1 MNENSRIS
9 SVIVSIFCIGIII
22 FILFTQMEISTIKL
36 KLKDASLILIFLAL
50 LLYINGYEKMFLFL
64 LLIFVIFYFTP
75 NEYVNRIMS
84 YFTQKKS
91 ILKKVRVVDDREPE
105 PELDEEYEQEE
116 QYEDREQ
123 EQYQD
128 NQDNQE
134 IDDNYDNESQAN
146 TEITIDDDIE
156 NVDIQI
162 NKISQNNN
170 ND

>member
-9 SVIVSIFCIGIII
+9 SVIVSIFCIGIIV

-50 LLYINGYEKMFLFL
+50 LVYINGYERLFLFL
-64 LLIFVIFYFTP
+64 LLVFVIIYFTP
-75 NEYVNRIMS
+75 NDYFNKARS

-91 ILKKVRVVDDREPE
+91 ILKKVRVVEEVEEPE
-105 PELDEEYEQEE
+105 QEQEE
-116 QYEDREQ
+116 YQQEEPE
-123 EQYQD
+123 EQY
-128 NQDNQE
+128 
-134 IDDNYDNESQAN
+134 DDYDTESQAN

-156 NVDIQI
+156 NEDIQI

>member
-9 SVIVSIFCIGIII
+9 SVIVSVFCIGIII

-36 KLKDASLILIFLAL
+36 KLKDASLILIFIAL
-50 LLYINGYEKMFLFL
+50 LVYINGYEKLFL
-64 LLIFVIFYFTP
+64 VLLLVFVIFYFTP
-75 NEYVNRIMS
+75 SEYTNRIMS

-91 ILKKVRVVDDREPE
+91 ILKKVRVVEEQDQEPE
-105 PELDEEYEQEE
+105 EEPEEEYEQEE
-116 QYEDREQ
+116 QE
-123 EQYQD
+123 
-128 NQDNQE
+128 E

-156 NVDIQI
+156 NEDIQI

>member
-1 MNENSRIS
+1 
-9 SVIVSIFCIGIII
+9 VIVSVFCIGIII

-36 KLKDASLILIFLAL
+36 KLKDASLILIFFAL
-50 LLYINGYEKMFLFL
+50 LVYINGYEKLFL
-64 LLIFVIFYFTP
+64 VLLFVFVIFYFTP
-75 NEYVNRIMS
+75 SHYVNRITS

-91 ILKKVRVVDDREPE
+91 ILKKVRVVEEQEQEPD
-105 PELDEEYEQEE
+105 PEEYEQDIQEE
-116 QYEDREQ
+116 YQEEDQ
-123 EQYQD
+123 E
-128 NQDNQE
+128 E

-156 NVDIQI
+156 NEDIQI

>member
-9 SVIVSIFCIGIII
+9 SVIVSVFCIGIII

-50 LLYINGYEKMFLFL
+50 LVYINCYEKLFL
-64 LLIFVIFYFTP
+64 VLLLVFVIFYFTP
-75 NEYVNRIMS
+75 SEYTNRIMS

-91 ILKKVRVVDDREPE
+91 ILKKVRVVEEQEQEQEKEPE
-105 PELDEEYEQEE
+105 PEEEYDQEE
-116 QYEDREQ
+116 QE
-123 EQYQD
+123 
-128 NQDNQE
+128 E

-156 NVDIQI
+156 NEDIQI

>member
-9 SVIVSIFCIGIII
+9 SVIVSVFCIGIII

-36 KLKDASLILIFLAL
+36 KLKDASLILIFIAL
-50 LLYINGYEKMFLFL
+50 LVYINGYEKLFL
-64 LLIFVIFYFTP
+64 VLLLVFVIFYFTP
-75 NEYVNRIMS
+75 SEYTNRIMS

-91 ILKKVRVVDDREPE
+91 ILKKVRVVDNKEQEP
-105 PELDEEYEQEE
+105 DEEYEQEE
-116 QYEDREQ
+116 QYEEL
-123 EQYQD
+123 ESEET
-128 NQDNQE
+128 E

-156 NVDIQI
+156 NEDIQI

>member
-9 SVIVSIFCIGIII
+9 SVIVSVFCIGIII

-36 KLKDASLILIFLAL
+36 KLKDASLILIFIAL
-50 LLYINGYEKMFLFL
+50 LVYINGYEKLFL
-64 LLIFVIFYFTP
+64 VLLLVFVIFYFTP
-75 NEYVNRIMS
+75 SHYVNRITS

-91 ILKKVRVVDDREPE
+91 ILKKVRVVDDKEQEQEPE
-105 PELDEEYEQEE
+105 EEYEQEE
-116 QYEDREQ
+116 QYEEQ
-123 EQYQD
+123 ESEET
-128 NQDNQE
+128 E

>member
-9 SVIVSIFCIGIII
+9 SVIVSVFCIGIII

-50 LLYINGYEKMFLFL
+50 LVYINGYEKLFL
-64 LLIFVIFYFTP
+64 VLLLLFVIFYFTP
-75 NEYVNRIMS
+75 SEYTNRIMS

-91 ILKKVRVVDDREPE
+91 ILKKVRVVEDKEQDPEQEP
-105 PELDEEYEQEE
+105 DEEYEQEE
-116 QYEDREQ
+116 QDEDEYQ
-123 EQYQD
+123 E
-128 NQDNQE
+128 E
-134 IDDNYDNESQAN
+134 IDDTYDTESQAN

-156 NVDIQI
+156 NEDIQI

>member
-36 KLKDASLILIFLAL
+36 KLKDASLILIFIAL
-50 LLYINGYEKMFLFL
+50 LVYINGYEKLFL
-64 LLIFVIFYFTP
+64 VLLFVFVIFYFTP
-75 NEYVNRIMS
+75 SEYTNKIVS

-91 ILKKVRVVDDREPE
+91 ILKKVRVVEEKEQEPE
-105 PELDEEYEQEE
+105 QEPDEEYEQEE
-116 QYEDREQ
+116 QDEDQ
-123 EQYQD
+123 E
-128 NQDNQE
+128 E
-134 IDDNYDNESQAN
+134 IDDNYDTESQAN

-156 NVDIQI
+156 NEDIQI

>member
-50 LLYINGYEKMFLFL
+50 LLYINGYEKMFLVL

-75 NEYVNRIMS
+75 SHYVNRIMS
-84 YFTQKKS
+84 NFTQKKS
-91 ILKKVRVVDDREPE
+91 ILKKVRVVEDKEPE
-105 PELDEEYEQEE
+105 PESEEYEQDNEE
-116 QYEDREQ
+116 E
-123 EQYQD
+123 YQD
-128 NQDNQE
+128 EDQEE

-156 NVDIQI
+156 NEDIQI

>member
-9 SVIVSIFCIGIII
+9 SVIVSVFCIGIII

-50 LLYINGYEKMFLFL
+50 LVYINGYEKLFL
-64 LLIFVIFYFTP
+64 VLLLVFVIFYFTP
-75 NEYVNRIMS
+75 SEYTNRIMS

-91 ILKKVRVVDDREPE
+91 ILKKVRVVEEQEPE
-105 PELDEEYEQEE
+105 QEPDEEFEQEE
-116 QYEDREQ
+116 QEE
-123 EQYQD
+123 YQD
-128 NQDNQE
+128 NDE
-134 IDDNYDNESQAN
+134 IDTESQAN

-156 NVDIQI
+156 NEDIQI

>member
-9 SVIVSIFCIGIII
+9 SVIVSIFCIGIIV

-36 KLKDASLILIFLAL
+36 KMKDASLILIFLAL
-50 LLYINGYEKMFLFL
+50 LVYINGYEKLFLFL

-75 NEYVNRIMS
+75 SDYFNNIMS

-91 ILKKVRVVDDREPE
+91 ILKKVRVVEEVEPESEPE
-105 PELDEEYEQEE
+105 PEQEQEE
-116 QYEDREQ
+116 YQEDEYTEQ
-123 EQYQD
+123 D
-128 NQDNQE
+128 T
-134 IDDNYDNESQAN
+134 ESQAN

-156 NVDIQI
+156 NEDIQI

>member
-9 SVIVSIFCIGIII
+9 SVIVSVFCIGIII

-36 KLKDASLILIFLAL
+36 KLKDASLMLIFLAL
-50 LLYINGYEKMFLFL
+50 LVYINGYEKLFL
-64 LLIFVIFYFTP
+64 VLLLVFVIFYFTP
-75 NEYVNRIMS
+75 SEYVNRIMS

-91 ILKKVRVVDDREPE
+91 ILKKVRVVEDKELEQEP
-105 PELDEEYEQEE
+105 EEYEQNDEE
-116 QYEDREQ
+116 E
-123 EQYQD
+123 YQD
-128 NQDNQE
+128 EYQDE
-134 IDDNYDNESQAN
+134 TDNESQAN

-156 NVDIQI
+156 NEDIQI

>member
-9 SVIVSIFCIGIII
+9 SVIVSVFCIGIII

-50 LLYINGYEKMFLFL
+50 LVYINGYEKMFLFL
-64 LLIFVIFYFTP
+64 LLVFVIFYFTP
-75 NEYVNRIMS
+75 SEYVNRIMS

-91 ILKKVRVVDDREPE
+91 ILKKVRVVEDRELEPE
-105 PELDEEYEQEE
+105 PDEEYHQEQEE
-116 QYEDREQ
+116 QGEEQ
-123 EQYQD
+123 S
-128 NQDNQE
+128 E
-134 IDDNYDNESQAN
+134 IDDNYDAESQAN

-156 NVDIQI
+156 NEDIQI

>member
-9 SVIVSIFCIGIII
+9 SVIVSVFCIGIII

-50 LLYINGYEKMFLFL
+50 LVYINGYEKLFL
-64 LLIFVIFYFTP
+64 VLLLVFVIFYFTP
-75 NEYVNRIMS
+75 SEYTNRIMS

-91 ILKKVRVVDDREPE
+91 ILKKVRVVEDKEQEPE
-105 PELDEEYEQEE
+105 QEPDEEYEQEE
-116 QYEDREQ
+116 QDEDEDQ
-123 EQYQD
+123 E
-128 NQDNQE
+128 E
-134 IDDNYDNESQAN
+134 IDDNYDTESQAN

-156 NVDIQI
+156 NEDIQI

>member
-9 SVIVSIFCIGIII
+9 SVIVSVFCIGIII

-50 LLYINGYEKMFLFL
+50 LVYINGYEKLFL
-64 LLIFVIFYFTP
+64 VLLLLFVIFYFTP
-75 NEYVNRIMS
+75 SEYTNKIVS

-91 ILKKVRVVDDREPE
+91 ILKKVRVVEEQEPE
-105 PELDEEYEQEE
+105 QEPDEEYEQEE
-116 QYEDREQ
+116 QDEDEDQ
-123 EQYQD
+123 E
-128 NQDNQE
+128 E
-134 IDDNYDNESQAN
+134 IDDNYDTESQAN

-156 NVDIQI
+156 NEDIQI

>member
-9 SVIVSIFCIGIII
+9 SVIVSVFCIGIII

-50 LLYINGYEKMFLFL
+50 LVYINGYEKLFL
-64 LLIFVIFYFTP
+64 VLLLVFVIFYFTP
-75 NEYVNRIMS
+75 SEYTNRIMS

-91 ILKKVRVVDDREPE
+91 IVKKVRVVEEQEQEQEPE
-105 PELDEEYEQEE
+105 PEEEYEQEE
-116 QYEDREQ
+116 QE
-123 EQYQD
+123 
-128 NQDNQE
+128 E

-156 NVDIQI
+156 NEDIQI

>member
-9 SVIVSIFCIGIII
+9 SVIVSIFCIGIIV

-36 KLKDASLILIFLAL
+36 KMKDASLILIFLAL
-50 LLYINGYEKMFLFL
+50 LVYINGYEKLFLFL
-64 LLIFVIFYFTP
+64 LLVFVIFYFTP
-75 NEYVNRIMS
+75 SDYFNNIMS

-91 ILKKVRVVDDREPE
+91 ILKKVRVVEEVEPE
-105 PELDEEYEQEE
+105 SEPEQEQEE
-116 QYEDREQ
+116 YQEDEYTEQ
-123 EQYQD
+123 D
-128 NQDNQE
+128 T
-134 IDDNYDNESQAN
+134 ESQAN

-156 NVDIQI
+156 NEDIQI

>member
-9 SVIVSIFCIGIII
+9 SVIVSVFCIGIIV

-36 KLKDASLILIFLAL
+36 KMKDASLILIFLAL
-50 LLYINGYEKMFLFL
+50 LVYINGYEKLFL
-64 LLIFVIFYFTP
+64 VLLLVFVIFYFTP
-75 NEYVNRIMS
+75 SDYFNNIMS

-91 ILKKVRVVDDREPE
+91 ILKKVRVVEEVEPE
-105 PELDEEYEQEE
+105 QEP
-116 QYEDREQ
+116 EQ
-123 EQYQD
+123 EQEDEYTEQD
-128 NQDNQE
+128 T
-134 IDDNYDNESQAN
+134 ESQAN

-156 NVDIQI
+156 NDDIQI

>member
-36 KLKDASLILIFLAL
+36 KLKDASLMLIFLAL
-50 LLYINGYEKMFLFL
+50 LVYINGYEKLFL
-64 LLIFVIFYFTP
+64 VLLLVFVIFYFTP
-75 NEYVNRIMS
+75 SEYTNRIMS

-91 ILKKVRVVDDREPE
+91 ILKKVRVVEEQEQEQEPE
-105 PELDEEYEQEE
+105 QEPDEEYEQEE
-116 QYEDREQ
+116 PEEDQ
-123 EQYQD
+123 E
-128 NQDNQE
+128 E
-134 IDDNYDNESQAN
+134 IDDNYDTESQAN

-156 NVDIQI
+156 NEDIQI

>member
-50 LLYINGYEKMFLFL
+50 LLYINGYEKMFLVL

-75 NEYVNRIMS
+75 NEYVNKIMS

-91 ILKKVRVVDDREPE
+91 ILKKVRVVEEQEPE
-105 PELDEEYEQEE
+105 PEEYEQDDEGEYQEEE
-116 QYEDREQ
+116 Q
-123 EQYQD
+123 D
-128 NQDNQE
+128 NEE

-156 NVDIQI
+156 NEDIQI

>member
-9 SVIVSIFCIGIII
+9 SVIVSVFCIGIII

-36 KLKDASLILIFLAL
+36 KLKDASLILIFIAL
-50 LLYINGYEKMFLFL
+50 LVYINGYEKLFL
-64 LLIFVIFYFTP
+64 VLLLVFVIFYFTP
-75 NEYVNRIMS
+75 SEYTNRIMS

-91 ILKKVRVVDDREPE
+91 ILKKVRVVEEKEQEP
-105 PELDEEYEQEE
+105 DEEYEQEE
-116 QYEDREQ
+116 QYEEL
-123 EQYQD
+123 ESEET
-128 NQDNQE
+128 E

-156 NVDIQI
+156 NEDIQI

>member
-22 FILFTQMEISTIKL
+22 FILFTLMEISTIKL

-50 LLYINGYEKMFLFL
+50 LVYINGYEKLFL
-64 LLIFVIFYFTP
+64 VLLLVFVIFYFTP
-75 NEYVNRIMS
+75 TEYTNRIMS

-91 ILKKVRVVDDREPE
+91 ILKKVRVVEEKEQEPE
-105 PELDEEYEQEE
+105 QDEEYEQEE
-116 QYEDREQ
+116 QYEELESDEA
-123 EQYQD
+123 
-128 NQDNQE
+128 E

-156 NVDIQI
+156 NEDIQI

>member
-9 SVIVSIFCIGIII
+9 SVIVSVFCIGIIV

-36 KLKDASLILIFLAL
+36 KMKDASLILIFLAL
-50 LLYINGYEKMFLFL
+50 LVYINGYEKLFLFL
-64 LLIFVIFYFTP
+64 LLVFVIFYFTP
-75 NEYVNRIMS
+75 SDYFNNIMS

-91 ILKKVRVVDDREPE
+91 ILKKVRVVEEVEPESEPE
-105 PELDEEYEQEE
+105 PEQEEYQEDEYTEQ
-116 QYEDREQ
+116 DT
-123 EQYQD
+123 
-128 NQDNQE
+128 
-134 IDDNYDNESQAN
+134 ESQAN

-156 NVDIQI
+156 NEDIQI

>member
-9 SVIVSIFCIGIII
+9 SVIVSVFCIGIII

-50 LLYINGYEKMFLFL
+50 LVYINGYEKLFL
-64 LLIFVIFYFTP
+64 VLLLVFVIFYFTP
-75 NEYVNRIMS
+75 SEYVNRIMS

-91 ILKKVRVVDDREPE
+91 ILKKVRVVEDRELESE
-105 PELDEEYEQEE
+105 PEEQEE
-116 QYEDREQ
+116 QEEDQ
-123 EQYQD
+123 EDQE
-128 NQDNQE
+128 E
-134 IDDNYDNESQAN
+134 IDDNYDTESQAN

-156 NVDIQI
+156 NIDIQI

>member
-36 KLKDASLILIFLAL
+36 KLKDASLILIFIAL
-50 LLYINGYEKMFLFL
+50 LVYINGYEKLFL
-64 LLIFVIFYFTP
+64 VLLLVFVIFYFTP
-75 NEYVNRIMS
+75 TEYTNRIMS

-91 ILKKVRVVDDREPE
+91 ILKKVRVVEEQEPE
-105 PELDEEYEQEE
+105 QEPDEEYEQEE
-116 QYEDREQ
+116 PDEDQ
-123 EQYQD
+123 E
-128 NQDNQE
+128 E
-134 IDDNYDNESQAN
+134 INDNYDNESQAN

-156 NVDIQI
+156 NEDIQI

>member
-9 SVIVSIFCIGIII
+9 SVIVSVFCIGIII

-50 LLYINGYEKMFLFL
+50 LVYINGYEKMFLFL
-64 LLIFVIFYFTP
+64 LLVFVIFYFTP
-75 NEYVNRIMS
+75 SEYVNRIMS

-91 ILKKVRVVDDREPE
+91 ILKKVRVVEDRELEPE
-105 PELDEEYEQEE
+105 PDEEYPPEQEE
-116 QYEDREQ
+116 QGEEQ
-123 EQYQD
+123 S
-128 NQDNQE
+128 E
-134 IDDNYDNESQAN
+134 IDDNYDTESQAN

-156 NVDIQI
+156 NEDIQI

>member
-9 SVIVSIFCIGIII
+9 SVIVSVFCIGIII

-50 LLYINGYEKMFLFL
+50 LVYINGYEKLFL
-64 LLIFVIFYFTP
+64 VLLLVFVIFYFTP
-75 NEYVNRIMS
+75 SHYVNRITS

-91 ILKKVRVVDDREPE
+91 ILKKVRVVDDKEQEQEPE
-105 PELDEEYEQEE
+105 EEYEQEE
-116 QYEDREQ
+116 QYEEQ
-123 EQYQD
+123 ESEET
-128 NQDNQE
+128 E

>member
-9 SVIVSIFCIGIII
+9 SVIVSVFCIVIII

-36 KLKDASLILIFLAL
+36 KLKDASLILIFFAL
-50 LLYINGYEKMFLFL
+50 LVYINGYEKLFL
-64 LLIFVIFYFTP
+64 VLLLVFVIFYFTP
-75 NEYVNRIMS
+75 SHYVNRITS

-91 ILKKVRVVDDREPE
+91 ILKKVRVVEEQEQEPE
-105 PELDEEYEQEE
+105 PEEYEQDVQEE
-116 QYEDREQ
+116 YQEEEQ
-123 EQYQD
+123 EQT
-128 NQDNQE
+128 E
-134 IDDNYDNESQAN
+134 IDDNYDTESQAN

-156 NVDIQI
+156 NIDIQI

>member
-1 MNENSRIS
+1 MNENNRIS

-50 LLYINGYEKMFLFL
+50 LVYINGYEKLFLVL

-75 NEYVNRIMS
+75 SEYATRIMS

-91 ILKKVRVVDDREPE
+91 ILKKVRVVDDKEQEPE
-105 PELDEEYEQEE
+105 EEYVEQEE
-116 QYEDREQ
+116 QYYEQ
-123 EQYQD
+123 ELEET
-128 NQDNQE
+128 E

>member
-9 SVIVSIFCIGIII
+9 SVIVSVFCIGIII

-50 LLYINGYEKMFLFL
+50 LVYINGYEKLFL
-64 LLIFVIFYFTP
+64 VLLLLFVIFYFTP
-75 NEYVNRIMS
+75 SEYTNRIMS

-91 ILKKVRVVDDREPE
+91 ILKKVRVVEEQEPE
-105 PELDEEYEQEE
+105 QEPDEEYEQDE
-116 QYEDREQ
+116 QDEDEDQ
-123 EQYQD
+123 E
-128 NQDNQE
+128 E
-134 IDDNYDNESQAN
+134 IDDNYDTESQAN

-156 NVDIQI
+156 NEDIQI

>member
-9 SVIVSIFCIGIII
+9 SVIVSVFCIGIII

-50 LLYINGYEKMFLFL
+50 LVYINGYEKLFL
-64 LLIFVIFYFTP
+64 VLLLLFVIFYFTP
-75 NEYVNRIMS
+75 SEYTNRIMS

-91 ILKKVRVVDDREPE
+91 ILKKVRVIEEQEPE
-105 PELDEEYEQEE
+105 QEPDEEYEQEE
-116 QYEDREQ
+116 QDEDEDQ
-123 EQYQD
+123 E
-128 NQDNQE
+128 E
-134 IDDNYDNESQAN
+134 IDDNYDTESQAN

-156 NVDIQI
+156 NEDIQI

>member
-9 SVIVSIFCIGIII
+9 SVIVSVFCIGIII

-36 KLKDASLILIFLAL
+36 KLKDASLILIFIAL
-50 LLYINGYEKMFLFL
+50 LVYINGYEKLFL
-64 LLIFVIFYFTP
+64 VLLLVFVIFYFTP
-75 NEYVNRIMS
+75 SEYMNRIMS

-91 ILKKVRVVDDREPE
+91 ILKKVRVVEEQEPE
-105 PELDEEYEQEE
+105 PDEEYEQE
-116 QYEDREQ
+116 QEQ
-123 EQYQD
+123 EQDQD
-128 NQDNQE
+128 QEE
-134 IDDNYDNESQAN
+134 IDDNYDTESQAN

-156 NVDIQI
+156 NEDIQI

>member
-9 SVIVSIFCIGIII
+9 SVIVSVFCIGIII

-36 KLKDASLILIFLAL
+36 KLKDASLILIFIAL
-50 LLYINGYEKMFLFL
+50 LVYINGYEKLFL
-64 LLIFVIFYFTP
+64 VLLLVFVIFYFTP
-75 NEYVNRIMS
+75 SEYTNRIMS

-91 ILKKVRVVDDREPE
+91 ILKKVRVVEDKDSEPE
-105 PELDEEYEQEE
+105 EYQEQEE
-116 QYEDREQ
+116 QEEQEEPEEQ
-123 EQYQD
+123 EQY
-128 NQDNQE
+128 E

-156 NVDIQI
+156 NEDIQI

>member
-9 SVIVSIFCIGIII
+9 SVIVSVFCIGIIV

-36 KLKDASLILIFLAL
+36 KMKDASLILIFLAL
-50 LLYINGYEKMFLFL
+50 LVYINGYEKLFLFL
-64 LLIFVIFYFTP
+64 LLVFVIFYFTP
-75 NEYVNRIMS
+75 SDIMS

-91 ILKKVRVVDDREPE
+91 ILKKVRVVEEVESEPE
-105 PELDEEYEQEE
+105 PEQEQEQEE
-116 QYEDREQ
+116 YQEDEYTEQ
-123 EQYQD
+123 D
-128 NQDNQE
+128 T
-134 IDDNYDNESQAN
+134 ESQAN

-156 NVDIQI
+156 NEDIQI

>member
-50 LLYINGYEKMFLFL
+50 LVYINGYEKLFL
-64 LLIFVIFYFTP
+64 ILLLVFVIFYFTP
-75 NEYVNRIMS
+75 SDYFNNIMS
-84 YFTQKKS
+84 YFTQRKS
-91 ILKKVRVVDDREPE
+91 ILKKVRVVENKDHES
-105 PELDEEYEQEE
+105 DEEYEQDE
-116 QYEDREQ
+116 QYEEQ
-123 EQYQD
+123 ESEQ
-128 NQDNQE
+128 NE

-156 NVDIQI
+156 NYDIENNDIQI

>member
-9 SVIVSIFCIGIII
+9 SVIVSVFCIGIII

-50 LLYINGYEKMFLFL
+50 LVYINGYEKLFL
-64 LLIFVIFYFTP
+64 VLLLLFVIFYFTP
-75 NEYVNRIMS
+75 SEYTNRIMS

-91 ILKKVRVVDDREPE
+91 ILKKVRVVEEQEPE
-105 PELDEEYEQEE
+105 QEPDEEYEQEE
-116 QYEDREQ
+116 QDEDEDQ
-123 EQYQD
+123 E
-128 NQDNQE
+128 E
-134 IDDNYDNESQAN
+134 IDDNYDTESQAN

-156 NVDIQI
+156 NEDIQI

>member
-50 LLYINGYEKMFLFL
+50 LLYINGYEKLFLVL

-75 NEYVNRIMS
+75 THYVNRMMS

-91 ILKKVRVVDDREPE
+91 ILKKVRVVEDREEESE
-105 PELDEEYEQEE
+105 PDKEYEQEE
-116 QYEDREQ
+116 QDEQYEDQEQ
-123 EQYQD
+123 EQ
-128 NQDNQE
+128 NNEE